1 MACFGAKYKEKE
13 TKMKLEEITT
23 SQEKLDLLRI
33 IDKAIWQA
41 FDAESAYG
49 TYDETNAE
57 QGVAFR
63 PGKNKDDEQDRQ
75 A

>member
-1 MACFGAKYKEKE
+1 MASVGAKYKEKE
-13 TKMKLEEITT
+13 IKMKLEEITT
-23 SQEKLDLLRI
+23 SQEKLDLLRM

-63 PGKNKDDEQDRQ
+63 PGKNKDDEQDR
-75 A
+75 